1 MTAEPLSA
9 ETIRNFLYASTAT
22 VSMQMLKRGFRNVA
36 VNGVKPLNPAAARIV
51 GPAFTLRY
59 IPSREDID
67 KAPSPSDPR
76 IAWGFPAGDR
86 YLLALLSRG
95 WPSWK

>member
-1 MTAEPLSA
+1 MTSEPLSA

-51 GPAFTLRY
+51 GL
-59 IPSREDID
+59 
-67 KAPSPSDPR
+67 
-76 IAWGFPAGDR
+76 
-86 YLLALLSRG
+86 G
-95 WPSWK
+95 WPALASENEPVG